1 MKLPTLISDNRAERK
16 RGAKNEQI
24 KMGRGGYNHM
34 AKNSKNKGSWVLV
47 GTLPKSVLLNN
58 ARSKAT
64 GQ

>member
-1 MKLPTLISDNRAERK
+1 MKWPKLISDNRAERK

-24 KMGRGGYNHM
+24 KLGRGDIIRWQRIQR
-34 AKNSKNKGSWVLV
+34 NKGSWILV